1 MTNINKIGPNPYTD
15 IKYMN
20 VDVLNF
26 TLNLNDLLDCI
37 KNDILNTGQ
46 LVYDDENDEF
56 LNTLMNNI
64 IYQEDIIVKTVNW
77 LPGNHKYFNKEILYL
92 NPIDTSSND
101 NITSFINITGHKYYT
116 RGDEFELDFQGQVN
130 CGTYSPFGP
139 LNISHNMIRKSLKVK
154 IIKEQEFLDYLI
166 NNDKII

>member
-15 IKYMN
+15 VKFE
-20 VDVLNF
+20 VLDF
-26 TLNLNDLLDCI
+26 TLNLNDLFDCI
-37 KNDILNTGQ
+37 KNGILTTDR
-46 LVYDDENDEF
+46 LVYDDKKDKF

-64 IYQEDIIVKTVNW
+64 IYKENIVVKPVNQ
-77 LPGNHKYFNKEILYL
+77 LPGNYKHFSKKVLYL
-92 NPIDTSSND
+92 NPVDTSSND